1 MCRMTSFG
9 GDGSHMNGSIRQ
21 LGLRRAW
28 CLRALAGLTGIL
40 LLQLLIAGCGGRVH
54 QPVHTALV
62 PFSPEQQEELVQA
75 RNAEYRLRSGDRLAI
90 NFRYEDALDATGL
103 MILPDG
109 RLTLPGGVDP
119 IMARGLSIA
128 ELDSAL
134 TRRYAG
140 DYRFPQLSVMVE
152 QLADLDV
159 YVMGMVRDPG
169 MVKLPSG
176 GMGILQAIAAAG
188 GFDKDARA
196 KETVLMRVTPE
207 GFLLRQIDLSNLQ
220 RRGFLELAELDLQP
234 YDIIYVPRSSL
245 GDLKYFSDTVLVSLT
260 NVSRLFWDV
269 YAISNIDK
277 VTNIWR

>member
-1 MCRMTSFG
+1 
-9 GDGSHMNGSIRQ
+9 MNGSIRH
-21 LGLRRAW
+21 LELRRTW
-28 CLRALAGLTGIL
+28 RLRTLAGLAVIL
-40 LLQLLIAGCGGRVH
+40 LLQLLLAGCGGRAT
-54 QPVHTALV
+54 QPVRTAV
-62 PFSPEQQEELVQA
+62 IPFSPEQQEELTQA
-75 RNAEYRLRSGDRLAI
+75 RSAEYRLRPGDRLAI
-90 NFRYEDALDATGL
+90 NFKYENDLDSSGL
-103 MILPDG
+103 MVLPDG
-109 RLTLPGGVDP
+109 RLSLPGGVDP
-119 IMARGLSIA
+119 IMARGLSIT

-134 TRRYAG
+134 TLRYAR

-169 MVKLPSG
+169 MVKLPPG

-188 GFDKDARA
+188 GFDPSARP

-207 GFLLRQIDLSNLQ
+207 GFMLRQIDLSNLQ
-220 RRGFLELAELDLQP
+220 RRGFLELVELDLQP
-234 YDIIYVPRSSL
+234 YDLIYVPRSAL

-269 YAISNIDK
+269 YAISNLDK